1 MQKACQP
8 SRQDKVFHPSTYLQA
23 KGKTMDAFIVSIFLA
38 VVIIVLIAKSVCIVP
53 QQSAFVVEKMGRYYK
68 TMTAGLNF
76 INPVLDRVAYKHSLK
91 EIPYDVDPQVCITRD
106 NTQVKIDGILY
117 YQVTDPR
124 QASYG
129 TSDFELAIEQL
140 AKTALRSEAGK
151 RDLDKLLEDRETIN
165 RMVVAALDEA
175 SATWGVKVLR
185 YEIKDI
191 VPPDSVLRAMQLQI
205 TAEREKRAK
214 IAESEGE
221 QQKEINLA
229 EGEKQAAIAKSEG
242 AMTAAINT
250 AKGQAEAVKLVA
262 EATAEALRRIGDAAN
277 APGGVAAINLK
288 VAEQYVDAF
297 GKLAKEGNA
306 LIVPGN
312 LGDMASLVA
321 SALAVVKQGK

>member
-1 MQKACQP
+1 
-8 SRQDKVFHPSTYLQA
+8 
-23 KGKTMDAFIVSIFLA
+23 MDAISVSLVLA
-38 VVIIVLIAKSVCIVP
+38 VVIIVLIAKSVRIVP

-76 INPVLDRVAYKHSLK
+76 INPVLDRVAYRHSLK

-129 TSDFELAIEQL
+129 TSDFEMAIEQL

-221 QQKEINLA
+221 RQKEINLA
-229 EGEKQAAIAKSEG
+229 DGEKQAAIAKSEG
-242 AMTAAINT
+242 EMTAAINN

-262 EATAEALRRIGDAAN
+262 EATAEALKRIGDAAI
-277 APGGVAAINLK
+277 APGGMEAINLK
-288 VAEQYVDAF
+288 VAQQYVEAF
-297 GKLAKEGNA
+297 GNLAREGNT

-321 SALAVVKQGK
+321 SALTVVKQNQR